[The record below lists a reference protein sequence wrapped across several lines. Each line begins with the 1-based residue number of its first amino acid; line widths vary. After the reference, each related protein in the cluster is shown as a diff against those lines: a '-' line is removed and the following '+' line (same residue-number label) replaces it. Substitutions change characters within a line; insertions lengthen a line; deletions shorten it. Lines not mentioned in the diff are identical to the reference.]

1 MISSIYNKIF
11 SDGKRIIIKIIIG
24 VKVQII
30 LIVWF
35 FNKFK
40 FKKLFNVKSIR
51 KNVVKVIIIIIII
64 IVKLWNEIRLS
75 E

>member
-24 VKVQII
+24 VTVQII
-30 LIVWF
+30 SIVWC

-40 FKKLFNVKSIR
+40 CKKLFNVKSIR

>member
-1 MISSIYNKIF
+1 M
-11 SDGKRIIIKIIIG
+11 G

-30 LIVWF
+30 SIVWF
-35 FNKFK
+35 FKRFK
-40 FKKLFNVKSIR
+40 FKKLFIEKSIM
-51 KNVVKVIIIIIII
+51 KNIVKVIIIIIII

>member
-64 IVKLWNEIRLS
+64 VKLWNEIRLS

>member
-1 MISSIYNKIF
+1 M
-11 SDGKRIIIKIIIG
+11 G

-30 LIVWF
+30 SIVWF

>member
-30 LIVWF
+30 SIVWF

-64 IVKLWNEIRLS
+64 VKLWNEIRLS

>member
-30 LIVWF
+30 SIVWF

-51 KNVVKVIIIIIII
+51 KNVVKVIIIITI